1 MDRSFCSFRVL
12 AVAVV
17 CTTRIA
23 AGENSPVAPLARTI
37 REAAN
42 VQRAVDTMS
51 KVYSTDRWFTFP
63 KFEETA
69 TYLKSRLQESGLTD
83 IEIDGAAADGHTQ
96 AGFWTMPLAWDVKA
110 ARLEV
115 TSPEKMVLCDYERV
129 PTCLGMWS
137 GPTPAGGIDAEL
149 VDLRNTPWEQVK
161 GKIVLTDKNPA
172 SLKYE
177 LVKYKAIGAVN
188 AFTENPDLLDGRQW
202 INAWGDSG
210 WGYTKTSTPLLCYSV
225 TPRQTTA
232 LRKILAEGK
241 KITLHAVADTR
252 YYEGR
257 YPYVTGVL
265 PGTDR
270 TEEVLV
276 LGHTS
281 EQGAQDNATGV
292 AANIE
297 ALATLNKLIESGKLA
312 RPRRTIRV
320 LLMPELYGSLTY
332 ITKHQDRMR
341 NTIAAMTV
349 DTPAA
354 SYDLAG
360 TEYTLYSNPHVAK
373 SWTDALIL
381 RITQAS
387 LPGGRPWHV
396 SEHTTGT
403 DAYLGEPTVG
413 VPDVWAY
420 SGTGVVTHHNSED
433 KPETVDPRSMR
444 DLISIIGTYLYYC
457 AGAGEREAPWL
468 ADITLDRALVDM
480 QSAASTAI
488 DSLASGDKNGAAFE
502 LERVPYFA
510 DRGRDA
516 ILSLLRLVPEAK
528 RTEIRRSLEP
538 ILTEVNAARDSQLSR
553 LRNAGAQTLARKVNP
568 DAEAIIVRRKRLG
581 TIPMDDIP
589 RDRWQG
595 YPSGAWDKLVTVAL
609 YWCDGKRNLSEV
621 IHLTEMEMGHP
632 SDFDFVGY
640 FRFLKQLGY
649 VDFAK

>member
-1 MDRSFCSFRVL
+1 MHLSSSSSRALGIAIVFAL
-12 AVAVV
+12 K
-17 CTTRIA
+17 A
-23 AGENSPVAPLARTI
+23 AGVEISPVAPLAKAI
-37 REAAN
+37 RQTAN
-42 VQRAVDTMS
+42 VQRAVDTVS

-69 TYLKSRLQESGLTD
+69 LYLKSRLEESGLTD
-83 IEIDGAAADGHTQ
+83 VEIDGASADGHTQ

-115 TSPEKMVLCDYERV
+115 TSPERIVLCDYEKV

-149 VDLRNTPWEQVK
+149 VDLLNTPWEQVS

-177 LVKYKAIGAVN
+177 LVKYKALGAVN
-188 AFTENPDLLDGRQW
+188 AFTENPELLDGRQW

-210 WGYTKTSTPLLCYSV
+210 WGYTKTSTPLLCYSI
-225 TPRQTTA
+225 TPRQTQS
-232 LRKILAEGK
+232 LRKILAQGK
-241 KITLHAVADTR
+241 KITVHAVSDSR

-270 TEEVLV
+270 SEEVLV

-297 ALATLNKLIESGKLA
+297 ALATLNELVKSGKLP

-332 ITKHQDRMR
+332 ITKHPERMR

-360 TEYTLYSNPHVAK
+360 TEYTLYTNPHVAK

-381 RITQAS
+381 RVTQAA
-387 LPGGRPWHV
+387 LPDARPWHV

-403 DAYLGEPTVG
+403 DAYLGEPTVN

-444 DLISIIGTYLYYC
+444 DLISIVATYLYYC
-457 AGAGEREAPWL
+457 AGAGPRELAWL
-468 ADITLDRALVDM
+468 ADITLDRALTEM
-480 QSAASTAI
+480 QAAASTAT
-488 DSLASGDKNGAAFE
+488 DSLAAGNSDRRVLWVGTSYLSG
-502 LERVPYFA
+502 
-510 DRGRDA
+510 
-516 ILSLLRLVPEAK
+516 
-528 RTEIRRSLEP
+528 
-538 ILTEVNAARDSQLSR
+538 
-553 LRNAGAQTLARKVNP
+553 
-568 DAEAIIVRRKRLG
+568 
-581 TIPMDDIP
+581 
-589 RDRWQG
+589 
-595 YPSGAWDKLVTVAL
+595 
-609 YWCDGKRNLSEV
+609 
-621 IHLTEMEMGHP
+621 
-632 SDFDFVGY
+632 
-640 FRFLKQLGY
+640 
-649 VDFAK
+649 